1 LLGFYQNFPVI
12 PHAKATFTCAAPTRA
27 LQEAIIKTANHLN
40 SEEIYLDKTMSAP
53 IPNCRIGF
61 EFGIAEGATFNY
73 LNPEEVER
81 FLKSLGEKETVLN
94 IDFLCVVKYYLA
106 AGGNQKRRPLKF
118 DHYLLRFLFRK
129 PEAQLRIFHERGTQH
144 MSIEELI
151 EFLTKRIS
159 TELEKTKAKPLRL
172 TKIMHPVPIEDL

>member
-1 LLGFYQNFPVI
+1 MLGFYQNFPVI
-12 PHAKATFTCAAPTRA
+12 PHAKATFTSAASTRA
-27 LQEAIIKTANHLN
+27 LQEAIVKTANHLN
-40 SEEIYLDKTMSAP
+40 SEEIYLDKITSTP

-61 EFGIAEGATFNY
+61 EFGIADGATFNF
-73 LNPEEVER
+73 LNPEEVDR
-81 FLKSLGEKETVLN
+81 FLKSLAEKDTVLN

-106 AGGNQKRRPLKF
+106 NGENQKRRPLKF

-129 PEAQLRIFHERGTQH
+129 PEAQLRVFHERGTQH

-159 TELEKTKAKPLRL
+159 TELEKTNAKPLRL
-172 TKIMHPVPIEDL
+172 VRIMHPVPIGDL